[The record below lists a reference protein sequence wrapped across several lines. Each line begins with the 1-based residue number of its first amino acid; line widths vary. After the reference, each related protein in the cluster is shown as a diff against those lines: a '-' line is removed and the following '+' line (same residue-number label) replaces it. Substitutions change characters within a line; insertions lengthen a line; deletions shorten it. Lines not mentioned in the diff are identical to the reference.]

1 MKVNFDRTLKA
12 RKTDT
17 VSIYQGA
24 AYTALSCGKS
34 RAKHELLN
42 FNREHIKVN
51 IAALN
56 KMKRIREPAVFPW
69 QHPIAEGSGNK
80 IVLSYLRSWNDY
92 IEQFITDIEI
102 TKYCDIICFT
112 EANTHGSNFSE
123 ISNYLKYIFALN
135 TELRF
140 VFKSN
145 L

>member
-24 AYTALSCGKS
+24 AYTALSRGKS

-56 KMKRIREPAVFPW
+56 EMESMRELAVFPW

-80 IVLSYLRSWNDY
+80 IVLSYLRSWNAH
-92 IEQFITDIEI
+92 IEQFITDTEI

-112 EANTHGSNFSE
+112 EANRCGSYFNE
-123 ISNYLKYIFALN
+123 TSNYLN
-135 TELRF
+135 G
-140 VFKSN
+140 
-145 L
+145 